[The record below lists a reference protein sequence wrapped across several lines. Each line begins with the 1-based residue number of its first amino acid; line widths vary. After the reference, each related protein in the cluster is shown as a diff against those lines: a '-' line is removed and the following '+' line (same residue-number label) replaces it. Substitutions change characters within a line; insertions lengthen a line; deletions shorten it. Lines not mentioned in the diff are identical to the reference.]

1 MYRAAIR
8 ERARDGIA
16 AHGSLGAYL
25 SDFRACSKVFEMFV
39 AERMARERGRA
50 FWLWEDLPHE
60 VKAARGLVRR
70 DTGVDVTDGETT
82 IVQCKLRARTVTW
95 AECATFFG
103 CAVAYAG
110 GAYTVLWRELVLA
123 RNACSALSP
132 NLAELASTRPFDLPI
147 EMGEFAAFVESTL
160 LEPPALPRAP
170 RDEGPAMLAPRDDL
184 RDYQR
189 EAVELCLAD
198 AGPAYVVLP
207 TGTGKGVVIAHVASR
222 TAGRVLVLVPLVVLL
237 EQIVAVLARHGLAG
251 VAAVG
256 HNAVDARAA
265 RVVVC
270 VFNSAH
276 TLDLGAFERVLI
288 DEAHFVARPAVYA
301 DLEQDEAVEAVEAV
315 EAGTGYAAVRAA
327 TSMRSARLLSAT
339 LDVPRGA
346 PQCTR
351 ALRAMI
357 DAGYLCDYTLH
368 VPVFERSASNAD
380 LAAHLVRAYRS
391 MLVFCATRAEGLAF
405 CAALVARGAP
415 ARYVDCETP
424 RAERRETVGRFVDGT
439 LAFVV
444 NVRVLSVGFDAP
456 ITRGVCFVRMPASQ
470 TQVVQVIGRCL
481 RRHEDK
487 QMAHVVLPVVE
498 GVEGADA
505 RVRDFMRVLSQ
516 SDAMLARSLRAR
528 GGSHLDVHAATGE
541 ADEAD
546 EADESSEPAEAE
558 EAREALEEPN
568 LQELL
573 CERIYDST
581 GRALFGCW
589 DARLAELVAF
599 HAEHGRVP
607 PHGTLLGNWI
617 GKQRA
622 RRDTMPAERK
632 AKLEALAWWR
642 WGEHEDWETRLAELE
657 SFHAEHG
664 RVPPHGTLLGNWI
677 GTQRASRDTM
687 PAERKAKLEALAWWR
702 WSERAEHEDWETRL
716 AELVAFHA
724 EHGRVPTQAHPL
736 GRWIGTQRKRR
747 DTMPVERKAKLEALA
762 WWRWAERAERAETT
776 DWETRLAELV
786 AFHAEHGGAPTQ
798 AHPLGRWINKQRER
812 RETMPAERKAK
823 LDALEWWR
831 WGERETAWET
841 RLAELVAFHAEHGRV
856 PTQGTPLG
864 NWIGTQRWMRETMP
878 AERKA
883 KLDALAWWLWQA
895 PVHSPVEWDA
905 RFEELEK
912 FHAENGRA
920 PPDTAGALG
929 EWVLAQHR
937 ERETMLPER
946 KAKLDGL
953 VWWKWRGV
961 TWDTRLAAL
970 VAYHAERGTLPA
982 AGTPLG
988 AWVNAQRGK
997 RATMRADHKAKL
1009 DALPWWPWSEGRAH
1023 AAQKVTQKDRWDAQ
1037 LAELI
1042 AYRAEHGHAP
1052 PSTSN
1057 LGSWASNQR
1066 LTREQMREDRKAK
1079 LEALEWWTWGSANQD
1094 RWCARLAELVAY
1106 YAEHAM
1112 LPPRESAL
1120 GVWVD
1125 AQRRSTSK
1133 SALTPERR
1141 AKLDALPWWTYQTPR
1156 VEEESVWNARYA
1168 ELAAYHAEHRAAP
1181 PLGTPLGT
1189 WTHAQQQTR
1198 LALGAERVARL
1209 DELPCW
1215 KWHSDLSDARWN
1227 ARHAEL
1233 LAHHAE
1239 HGSAPP
1245 PRELAAWVNTQRL
1258 YMNKMAPDRK
1268 ARLSALPCFDSESNA
1283 AAEAEAAEAAEWQ
1296 DTARGLVAYH
1306 DENGKMPPAG
1316 SALGK
1321 WASKQRARRDAMP
1334 EDQKAQLCALKWWRW
1349 DNSDRWDARLE
1360 QMIVYRAEHGRMP
1373 PESVPLGLWAHTQRQ
1388 KRDTMP
1394 PERKAKLD
1402 TLEWWRWAERQPT
1415 ARTDWDAR
1423 LAELVAYRAERGRLP
1438 PQVTSLGT
1446 WAKMQRQKRDTM
1458 APERKAKLD
1467 ALEWWRWG
1475 ARERTDAEDPTDR

>member
-8 ERARDGIA
+8 ERARDGIV

-60 VKAARGLVRR
+60 AKAARGLLRR
-70 DTGVDVTDGETT
+70 DTGVDVTDGEAT
-82 IVQCKLRARTVTW
+82 IAQCKLRARTVTW

-103 CAVAYAG
+103 CAVAYAD

-170 RDEGPAMLAPRDDL
+170 RDEGPAPREAPEEAL

-207 TGTGKGVVIAHVASR
+207 TGTGKGVVIAHVAAR

-237 EQIVAVLARHGLAG
+237 EQIVAVLARHGLEG

-276 TLDLGAFERVLI
+276 TLELGAFERVLV

-301 DLEQDEAVEAVEAV
+301 DLEQDEAVEAEGARD
-315 EAGTGYAAVRAA
+315 TGYAAVRAA
-327 TSMRSARLLSAT
+327 TSMRSARLFSAT

-481 RRHEDK
+481 RRHADK
-487 QMAHVVLPVVE
+487 PMAHVVLPVVA

-505 RVRDFMRVLSQ
+505 RVRDFMRVLAQ
-516 SDAMLARSLRAR
+516 SDARLALSLRAR
-528 GGSHLDVHAATGE
+528 GGSYLDVHAATGE
-541 ADEAD
+541 SDEAD
-546 EADESSEPAEAE
+546 EADEPAEADESSERE
-558 EAREALEEPN
+558 ETREALEEPN
-568 LQELL
+568 LQALL

-589 DARLAELVAF
+589 DARLAELVSF

-607 PHGTLLGNWI
+607 PNGTPLGNWI
-617 GKQRA
+617 GAQRA
-622 RRDTMPAERK
+622 SRDTMLAERK
-632 AKLEALAWWR
+632 AKLEALEWWR
-642 WGEHEDWETRLAELE
+642 WAETTDWETRLAELE

-664 RVPPHGTLLGNWI
+664 RVTVNRTPLGRWI
-677 GTQRASRDTM
+677 NKQRASRDTM

-702 WSERAEHEDWETRL
+702 WGERAETARAATTDWESRLAELERFHAEHGRAPTQAHPLGRWINSQRTSRDTMPAERKAKLEALEWWRWGERETDWETRL

-724 EHGRVPTQAHPL
+724 EHGRVPTH
-736 GRWIGTQRKRR
+736 
-747 DTMPVERKAKLEALA
+747 
-762 WWRWAERAERAETT
+762 
-776 DWETRLAELV
+776 
-786 AFHAEHGGAPTQ
+786 
-798 AHPLGRWINKQRER
+798 
-812 RETMPAERKAK
+812 
-823 LDALEWWR
+823 
-831 WGERETAWET
+831 
-841 RLAELVAFHAEHGRV
+841 
-856 PTQGTPLG
+856 GTPLG
-864 NWIGTQRWMRETMP
+864 NWVSTQRWIRETMP

-895 PVHSPVEWDA
+895 AVHSPVEWDA

-912 FHAENGRA
+912 FHAENGRV

-946 KAKLDGL
+946 KARLDGL

-961 TWDTRLAAL
+961 TWDARLAAL

-982 AGTPLG
+982 AETPLG
-988 AWVNAQRGK
+988 AWVDAQRGK

-1023 AAQKVTQKDRWDAQ
+1023 AAQQVPQKDRWDAQ

-1052 PSTSN
+1052 PSTSK
-1057 LGSWASNQR
+1057 LGSWAASQR
-1066 LTREQMREDRKAK
+1066 ERRDTMREDRKAK
-1079 LEALEWWTWGSANQD
+1079 LEALEWWRWESANQD
-1094 RWCARLAELVAY
+1094 RWSVRLAELVAY
-1106 YAEHAM
+1106 YGEHAR

-1133 SALTPERR
+1133 SPLTPERR

-1189 WTHAQQQTR
+1189 WTRAQQQGR

-1233 LAHHAE
+1233 LAHRAE

-1245 PRELAAWVNTQRL
+1245 PRELAAWVNAQRL
-1258 YMNKMAPDRK
+1258 YMHKMAPDRK
-1268 ARLSALPCFDSESNA
+1268 AKLSALPCFDSDSNA
-1283 AAEAEAAEAAEWQ
+1283 AAEAEAAAAEAAEWQ
-1296 DTARGLVAYH
+1296 DTARRLVAYH

-1321 WASKQRARRDAMP
+1321 WAAKQRARRDAMP
-1334 EDQKAQLCALKWWRW
+1334 EDRKAQLCALEWWRW
-1349 DNSDRWDARLE
+1349 DNSDRWDAQLE
-1360 QMIVYRAEHGRMP
+1360 QMIAYRAEHGRMP
-1373 PESVPLGLWAHTQRQ
+1373 PESVPLGLWARTQRQ

-1402 TLEWWRWAERQPT
+1402 ALEWWRWVERE
-1415 ARTDWDAR
+1415 RTDWDAR
-1423 LAELVAYRAERGRLP
+1423 LGELVAYRAEHGSLP
-1438 PQVTSLGT
+1438 QAGTSLGN
-1446 WAKMQRQKRDTM
+1446 WVSKQREKRDTM

-1467 ALEWWRWG
+1467 ALEWWRW
-1475 ARERTDAEDPTDR
+1475 AVRV